1 MDELNQDSGYKQ
13 LLHDQKERLKE
24 LACINRTTAILKE
37 GKSIDETMQKIVHTL
52 PPAWQ
57 YPEFTVAR
65 IKYGQRV
72 FMTPDFAETKW
83 LLRQDFITID
93 NTKGSVE
100 VFYTRE
106 FEPIDYGPFLEE
118 EKDLIE
124 NLGSLITG
132 FINSSLAREMMNIP
146 ETATM
151 DEKIEPGTSSRQLLQ
166 RFLERYNAE
175 RDIFHD
181 LMPFKVKEILLVAN
195 LYDAYSIE
203 GEGRFSEY
211 IFGEYH
217 QLNLTSMPRVTGVSG
232 LEEALDRLRSKHFDL
247 IIVMIGVEREN
258 PMKLCLR
265 IKQKYPYIPTFL
277 LLSNPGDVTFVKKK
291 KSKGF
296 PFDDYFVW
304 TGETRVFF
312 AMVKLLEDR
321 VNVENDTN
329 KGLTRVIMLVED
341 SAEYYSSY
349 LPTLYTLVMEQT
361 KHLIEDV
368 STDELYKVLKMRAR
382 PKILLA
388 TNYEDAL
395 AIFDKYK
402 NNMLCVISDMRF
414 PKGNELATRAG
425 YELIQYVKSEL
436 PNLPTV
442 LQSSDPENSKYAH
455 SLKSNFI
462 NKNSQSLLQDL
473 KSFINYYL
481 GFGHFVYRD
490 NMGRQ
495 IAVAKSMN
503 EFEQYLKTIPE
514 DSLVYHAMKN
524 HFSLWL
530 MARGEV
536 KIAKIINPMKVSD
549 FSDLSELRNFLLDL
563 ISKRRHEM
571 DKGRVVNYV
580 ESAAVDE
587 TNVVSLASG
596 SLGGKGRGLAF
607 INTLIYGFELGKLT
621 AGINIKS
628 PVTIIIGTDEFDL
641 FIETN
646 KLRTIIKE
654 EKDYDRLKRKFL
666 NSNLSY
672 NLEKKLRSFLKLMDR
687 PIAIRSSSLF
697 EDSMSQPFSGIFGT
711 YLLPNNNPDFEVRL
725 RIVMDAIKLVFASIY
740 SKSARTYFE
749 AINYMIEQ
757 EKMAIVLQ
765 EVVGNRFEDAFYPHI
780 SGTAQSYNFYPIAHM
795 KPDEGFA
802 VAAIG
807 LGQYVVEGE
816 KAYRFSPAYPSLDIV
831 SQKDISR
838 NSQVYFYA
846 VDMKKEKINLL
857 EGENAGLT
865 KLNIAD
871 AERHGTL
878 KHCASVYN
886 PDNDTIEPGI
896 DTYGPRV
903 LNFANILRYEYIPLA
918 DTIATVLDVVKEA
931 FGTPVEIEYAVDLK
945 LDKSGKADFYLLQVK
960 PLVGSGAGYNIN
972 LGKIDKDKCLLLSRR
987 SMGNGKVDNIS
998 DVVYIEPEKFDNT
1011 RTENMASEIEAI
1023 NDKMLAEGKK
1033 YILIGPG
1040 RWGTRDRFI
1049 GVPVAWPQI
1058 SQAQVIVEV
1067 SLPEFPLDA
1076 SLGSHFFHNVTSMN
1090 VGYFSIDQASKD
1102 EFIKW
1107 DRLEKEE
1114 VVSKGKFFR
1123 HIRFRSPLIVR
1134 MDGKKG
1140 ISVIECTECS

>member
-1 MDELNQDSGYKQ
+1 MEKSHDDGYKQ

-37 GKSIDETMQKIVHTL
+37 GKSIDETLQKVVHTL

-57 YPEFTVAR
+57 YPEYTVAR
-65 IKYGQRV
+65 ITYGTRI
-72 FMTPDFAETKW
+72 FMTTDFEETKW
-83 LLRQDFITID
+83 VLRQEFNTIN
-93 NTKGSVE
+93 NTKGSLE

-106 FEPIDYGPFLEE
+106 FEKRDYGPFLEE

-124 NLGSLITG
+124 NLASLLTG
-132 FINSSLAREMMNIP
+132 FINSIHAREMMNIP
-146 ETATM
+146 ESLTM
-151 DEKIEPGTSSRQLLQ
+151 DEKVEPGTSSRQLLQ

-203 GEGRFSEY
+203 GEGRFSEF

-232 LEEALDRLRSKHFDL
+232 MDEAMKRLRSKHFDL
-247 IIVMIGVEREN
+247 IIVMLGVEKEN
-258 PMKLCLR
+258 FVKLCYR

-277 LLSNPGDVTFVKKK
+277 LLSSPGDVPFVKKK
-291 KSKGF
+291 KAGGL

-321 VNVENDTN
+321 VNVENDTR
-329 KGLTRVIMLVED
+329 KGLTRVILLVED

-382 PKILLA
+382 PKIMLA
-388 TNYEDAL
+388 TNHEDAL
-395 AIFDKYK
+395 AVFDRYK
-402 NNMLCVISDMRF
+402 ANMLCVISDMRF
-414 PKGNELATRAG
+414 PKDNDLYDKAG
-425 YELIQYVKSEL
+425 YDLIQYVKNEL

-442 LQSSDPENSKYAH
+442 LQSSDPENAKYAH

-536 KIAKIINPMKVSD
+536 KIAKIINPMKISD
-549 FSDLSELRNFLLDL
+549 FSDLSELRNFLLEL
-563 ISKRRHEM
+563 ISKRRREL
-571 DKGRVVNYV
+571 DKGKVVNYV
-580 ESAAVDE
+580 EAAALDE

-621 AGINIKS
+621 PGINIKS
-628 PVTIIIGTDEFDL
+628 PITLIIGSDEFDL

-646 KLRTIIKE
+646 KLRTVIKE
-654 EKDYDRLKRKFL
+654 EKNYDTLKRKFL

-672 NLEKKLRSFLKLMDR
+672 NLEKKLRSFLKTMDK

-711 YLLPNNNPDFEVRL
+711 YLLPNNNPEFEVRL
-725 RIVMDAIKLVFASIY
+725 RLVMDAIKLVFASIY

-765 EVVGNRFEDAFYPHI
+765 EVVGNRFEDAYYPHI
-780 SGTAQSYNFYPIAHM
+780 SGTAQSYNFYPVAHM

-807 LGQYVVEGE
+807 LGHYVVEGE

-831 SQKDISR
+831 SQKDISK
-838 NSQVYFYA
+838 NTQVYFYA

-857 EGENAGLT
+857 EGESAGLV
-865 KLNIAD
+865 KLDVAD

-878 KHCASVYN
+878 KHCASTYN
-886 PDNDTIEPGI
+886 PDNDAIEPGI

-903 LNFANILRYEYIPLA
+903 INFANILRYDYVPLA
-918 DTIATVLDVVKEA
+918 DTIVTVLDVVKEA
-931 FGTPVEIEYAVDLK
+931 FGTPVEIEYAVDLN
-945 LDKSGKADFYLLQVK
+945 LDESGRAGFYLLQVK

-972 LGKIDKDKCLLLSRR
+972 MEKINEDKCLLISRK
-987 SMGNGKVDNIS
+987 SMGNGKVDNIR
-998 DVVYIEPEKFDNT
+998 DIIYVDPGTFDNT
-1011 RTENMASEIEAI
+1011 RTEAMAQEIDAI
-1023 NDKMLAEGKK
+1023 NDEMLAKGLN
-1033 YILIGPG
+1033 YILIG
-1040 RWGTRDRFI
+1040 
-1049 GVPVAWPQI
+1049 
-1058 SQAQVIVEV
+1058 
-1067 SLPEFPLDA
+1067 
-1076 SLGSHFFHNVTSMN
+1076 
-1090 VGYFSIDQASKD
+1090 
-1102 EFIKW
+1102 
-1107 DRLEKEE
+1107 
-1114 VVSKGKFFR
+1114 
-1123 HIRFRSPLIVR
+1123 
-1134 MDGKKG
+1134 
-1140 ISVIECTECS
+1140 